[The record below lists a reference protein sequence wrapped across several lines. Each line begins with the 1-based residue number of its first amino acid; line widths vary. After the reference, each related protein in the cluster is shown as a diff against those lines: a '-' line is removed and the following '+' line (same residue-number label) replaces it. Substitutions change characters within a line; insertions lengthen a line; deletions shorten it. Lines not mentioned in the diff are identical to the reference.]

1 MWLLWLNGRISTFY
15 SALLWHHQYFFK
27 VNLTFE
33 MLTVHG
39 QQHSFSTHEQ
49 MFLWKCQ
56 SFCDRKCLDLR
67 GTRTPNLFLTYCDIH
82 DDVIKWKHFPRCWP
96 FVQGIHWSLVNSP
109 HKGQWHGALMFSL
122 ICVCINGWVNN
133 FEAGDLR
140 RHCAHYDVIVMSSIH
155 EPATSNC
162 DVTMT
167 NCPHLISMDAFLW
180 QRHWLVI

>member
-1 MWLLWLNGRISTFY
+1 
-15 SALLWHHQYFFK
+15 
-27 VNLTFE
+27 

-56 SFCDRKCLDLR
+56 SFWDRKCLDLR
-67 GTRTPNLFLTYCDIH
+67 GTRTPNLLLTYCDIH

-96 FVQGIHWSLVNSP
+96 FYGGIHWSLVNSP
-109 HKGQWHGALMFSL
+109 HKGKWHRALMFSL

-133 FEAGDLR
+133 FMAGDLR
-140 RHCAHYDVIVMSSIH
+140 CNCAHYDVIVMSSMH

-162 DVTMT
+162 DVLSYDKGSGQWFKEFVKDTSVPSFSSFITERMCAVV
-167 NCPHLISMDAFLW
+167 NCFASD
-180 QRHWLVI
+180 VIINWPRATRMA